1 MIIWTL
7 AKTTVGDAMRKKVLQ
22 IFVVVAIGMIVMSM
36 SFSQTLSFSTRQDAS
51 LDLNLIKSF
60 GLGLM
65 AIAGALISI
74 VMGVQLIPQEIERR
88 TIYTILSK
96 PVKRYEFII
105 GKILGAVMTLALN
118 ILIMGIVF
126 IVAVTLKAKGIQMS
140 GVTVPS
146 GMTGAGIPI
155 PVQWFDI
162 NMVYGVWTIF
172 LQFMVL
178 TSVVVLF
185 SVFLTPTVNFFMG
198 TAVYIL
204 GMFAPMLQS
213 VSVSKSVDV
222 VTRSI
227 YTVLHTVLPNFD
239 YFNVTNTLLH
249 PEATIVNVGA
259 YTLKVTL
266 YAVIYVLFVML
277 AALIVFDKKEV

>member
-36 SFSQTLSFSTRQDAS
+36 SFSQTLSFTTRQDSA

-65 AIAGALISI
+65 AIAGALISL

-105 GKILGAVMTLALN
+105 GKILGAILTLALN

-126 IVAVTLKAKGIQMS
+126 IIAVTLKAKGISMS
-140 GVTVPS
+140 GVTMAS
-146 GMTGAGIPI
+146 GMNETGAPI
-155 PVQWFDI
+155 PVQIFDV
-162 NMVYGVWTIF
+162 NMLYGVWTVF

-204 GMFAPMLQS
+204 GMFAPMLES
-213 VSVSKSVDV
+213 VAVSKSVDALTKFV
-222 VTRSI
+222 YRI
-227 YTVLHTVLPNFD
+227 LHMVLPNFD

-266 YAVIYVLFVML
+266 YAMMYVLFVML

>member
-1 MIIWTL
+1 VIIWTI
-7 AKTTVGDAMRKKVLQ
+7 AKTTIGDAMRKKTLQ
-22 IFVVVAIGMIVMSM
+22 IFVVVAVGMIVMSM

-65 AIAGALISI
+65 AIAGALISL

-105 GKILGAVMTLALN
+105 GKMLGAILTLALN
-118 ILIMGIVF
+118 IGIMGVVF
-126 IVAVTLKAKGIQMS
+126 IIAVTLKAKGITMS
-140 GVTVPS
+140 GVTVAS
-146 GMTGAGIPI
+146 GMTETGTPI
-155 PVQWFDI
+155 PVHLFDM
-162 NMVYGVWTIF
+162 NMVYGVLTVF

-204 GMFAPMLQS
+204 GMFAPMLES
-213 VSVSKSVDV
+213 VSVAKNVDAL
-222 VTRSI
+222 TRKV
-227 YTVLHTVLPNFD
+227 YLVLHTILPNFD

-259 YTLKVTL
+259 YTLKVTI
-266 YAVIYVLFVML
+266 YALMYVLVMILVAVL
-277 AALIVFDKKEV
+277 AFEKKEV